1 MGIAHVPERRAVN
14 LHLTSGYGAKLLSVY
29 GAKRPIR
36 DIKREVAQEEIIKT
50 STLQQALDKNKL
62 VKVDT

>member
-36 DIKREVAQEEIIKT
+36 DIKREVAQEEIKT
-50 STLQQALDKNKL
+50 STLQQALDKNKS